1 MSRSWVEGGKGICNN
16 IWFLG
21 GQNACFVTSFLNES
35 NETTVVWVRKWLSG
49 QNGTSDSSLL
59 LQNIKNSLFKN
70 VCRFYELVVA
80 LQTHHENKLNQQF
93 NPETWIIK
101 LLWFSL
107 FLQQQKNCNNKWLL
121 RVISICKKYTKH

>member
-1 MSRSWVEGGKGICNN
+1 MSWSRMEGGKGICEN

-21 GQNACFVTSFLNES
+21 GHNVRFVTSFMDKT
-35 NETTVVWVRKWLSG
+35 NETTVRNWLSG
-49 QNGTSDSSLL
+49 QNGTSDFSLFA
-59 LQNIKNSLFKN
+59 QNIKNSLFKN